1 MNKITLILL
10 SLLVISC
17 SSDSSDSSDLNVQ
30 NKDFTST
37 IVANGVLFNPNNG
50 IYSFQTAS
58 LNSQKQIQFVISN
71 IGSDGKSSET
81 LIINIMFPTSK
92 TSITGVYDFGPG
104 TSQDLL
110 VNSTFIRG
118 DKFYDVLGYS
128 LNITDL
134 GNSIYQFKFID
145 SFALDGSNN
154 LNKVEFKGN
163 IEGYF
168 QLK

>member
-1 MNKITLILL
+1 MKKIILVLIILL
-10 SLLVISC
+10 EISC
-17 SSDSSDSSDLNVQ
+17 SSNSSDSNAL

-37 IVANGVLFNPNNG
+37 IVANGVFFNPNNG

-81 LIINIMFPTSK
+81 LIINIMFPISK

-110 VNSTFIRG
+110 VNATFARG
-118 DKFYDVLGYS
+118 DKIYDVLGYS

-134 GNSIYQFKFID
+134 GNSRYKFEFID

-154 LNKVEFKGN
+154 FNRVEFKGN
-163 IEGYF
+163 TEGYF